1 MAVDASRLK
10 HQRWQQ
16 LFELIKLNVTNLI
29 GIIMSYIKIFIV
41 KYLLKYLLVSSMF
54 HSVVSN
60 PYVRLYFY
68 I

>member
-10 HQRWQQ
+10 HQSWKQ
-16 LFELIKLNVTNLI
+16 LFELIKLNVTNLN

-41 KYLLKYLLVSSMF
+41 KYLLKYLLVSSMCR
-54 HSVVSN
+54 SVVSN